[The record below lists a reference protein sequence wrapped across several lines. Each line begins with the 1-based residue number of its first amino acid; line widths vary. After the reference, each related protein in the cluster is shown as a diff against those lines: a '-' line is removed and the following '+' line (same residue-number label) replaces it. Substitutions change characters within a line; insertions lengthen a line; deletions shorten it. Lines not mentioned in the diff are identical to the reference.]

1 MRCKRIGIAQ
11 PRCTARW
18 HVDCEW
24 RSHSAQHG
32 YRSKQ
37 GGTMERNWIARSTVL
52 VLALGGVLIA
62 GSVGAVPTPKE
73 QVDRRVAARI
83 VQKQAQAVER
93 HPSAQRVDE
102 IE

>member
-1 MRCKRIGIAQ
+1 ME
-11 PRCTARW
+11 
-18 HVDCEW
+18 V
-24 RSHSAQHG
+24 HSTQHG